1 IERIETLEQTV
12 QAFVRDV
19 GVEFRRL
26 YNSQRQTE
34 VELRAFKD
42 EMSDFKDEMRVFK
55 NEMGDFKD
63 EMRAFKNEM
72 GDFKDEMS
80 DFKDEMRTFKNE
92 SRREQRAM
100 NKQWGDLSNKLG
112 TLVEDLVAPS
122 LPRIIENRLHE
133 QVYDLMVRF
142 KRRLPD
148 GRMKEFDAL
157 VVTPECACLNSTK
170 ATLRRADVESFV
182 ADIAAFRTFFPEH
195 KALPVVGILAS
206 LFVEENVLT
215 YAERQGF
222 LVLAVGD
229 EIMEIKNRPG
239 FEPKRWE

>member
-26 YNSQRQTE
+26 YSSQRQTE

-42 EMSDFKDEMRVFK
+42 EMSDFKDEMRIFK
-55 NEMGDFKD
+55 NEMS
-63 EMRAFKNEM
+63 
-72 GDFKDEMS
+72 DFKDEMS
-80 DFKDEMRTFKNE
+80 DFKDEMRAFKNE

-100 NKQWGDLSNKLG
+100 NKKWGDLSNKLG

-133 QVYDLMVRF
+133 QVYDLMVRL

-148 GRMKEFDAL
+148 GRVKEFDAL

-170 ATLRRADVESFV
+170 ATLRSADVESFV

-195 KALPVVGILAS
+195 KARPVVGILAS

-222 LVLAVGD
+222 LVLAVGE